1 MRVSKLI
8 IRNILGVESLELQPG
23 AVTTITGKNGSGK
36 TSILEAIR
44 GVIAGGHD
52 ATLIR
57 QGQESGEVV
66 MVLEDG
72 TEVRKRVGP
81 KGSTL
86 SAKDG
91 EGRKLPEPKAMI
103 ERLIDSISAN
113 PVQFLTAPAARR
125 AQYLLD
131 VMPVTVDTA
140 KLCEALGGD
149 WWQDYLPAGRAGLDA
164 LDAVRKGIYDDR
176 TGINRAAKELRA
188 AAVAL
193 SQQMPPGDPAQIKAA
208 LTAARQRLAEMQ
220 GEQASAAARLSSA
233 VSAKRAELSGDFD
246 AARADL
252 HKQYVDRIRKL
263 EEELARLRG
272 ELAEGERNLSALA
285 KEQMADVERELRE
298 QSAQDAARLAEQAA
312 IAQAEVA
319 RLEEQHQ
326 AHVRAAET
334 ARLVKQQTSGAE
346 EKEDAAR
353 RLSEALQQLDTY
365 RQSLLETLPIPGLEV
380 KDGDIFVGGVPFDRL
395 NTAKKVQIA
404 LKVAKLRAGDVPLVL
419 VDGLEALDP
428 QTFEMFEAAAAK
440 AGLQF
445 IVTRVSEGPLTINVR
460 NTETQSVETQEV
472 A

>member
-1 MRVSKLI
+1 MRVAKLT
-8 IRNILGVESLELQPG
+8 IRNILGIESLELQPG

-57 QGQESGEVV
+57 QGQEAGEVV

-86 SAKDG
+86 SARDG
-91 EGRKLPEPKAMI
+91 DGKKLPEPKALI

-113 PVQFLTAPAARR
+113 PVQFLTAPPARR

-131 VMPVTVDTA
+131 VMPVSIDTA
-140 KLCEALGGD
+140 KLCETLGGD
-149 WWQDYLPAGRAGLDA
+149 WWQDYLPAGRSGLDA

-193 SQQMPPGDPAQIKAA
+193 SQQMPPGDPAAIKAS
-208 LTAARQRLAEMQ
+208 LTGARQRLAEMQ
-220 GEQASAAARLSSA
+220 GEQASAAAKLSA
-233 VSAKRAELSGDFD
+233 AIGAKRSELSGDYD
-246 AARADL
+246 AAKKDL
-252 HKQYVDRIRKL
+252 QTRYVGRIRDL
-263 EEELARLRG
+263 EAELNRLRG
-272 ELAEGERNLSALA
+272 ELAEGERSLTAMA
-285 KEQMADVERELRE
+285 KEQMADAERELRE
-298 QSAQDAARLAEQAA
+298 QSAQDAARLAEHASA
-312 IAQAEVA
+312 AQADVA

-326 AHVRAAET
+326 AHIRAAET
-334 ARLVKQQTSGAE
+334 ARLVKEQTSGAE
-346 EKEDAAR
+346 AKEEASR
-353 RLSEALQQLDTY
+353 RLSDALQQLDAY
-365 RQSLLETLPIPGLEV
+365 RQSLLEALPVPGLEV
-380 KDGDIFVGGVPFDRL
+380 KDGDIYVGGVPFDRL

-404 LKVAKLRAGDVPLVL
+404 LRVARLRAGDVPLVL

-428 QTFEMFEAAAAK
+428 QTFEMFESAAAK

-445 IVTRVSEGPLTINVR
+445 IVTRVSEGPLTVNVR
-460 NTETQSVETQEV
+460 NSTETQEV